1 MFRSRITL
9 EEYLKSVEHEVA
21 AGEDISLDDINM
33 DTELE
38 ENDDDDDVEINEQDD
53 LHSKVFANVN
63 HAHISIPEDFKD
75 DQEVLVIGK
84 IILEKCTLYFLLYY
98 DCLKVLLVNDIR
110 VVSFYLQMNVEMLRS
125 QKGESLCTWYTNWSL
140 QRGLWFL

>member
-53 LHSKVFANVN
+53 LIQKS
-63 HAHISIPEDFKD
+63 
-75 DQEVLVIGK
+75 
-84 IILEKCTLYFLLYY
+84 
-98 DCLKVLLVNDIR
+98 
-110 VVSFYLQMNVEMLRS
+110 LQM
-125 QKGESLCTWYTNWSL
+125 
-140 QRGLWFL
+140 